1 MNVHLCD
8 KGTGMREVVKCLH
21 FAQREFVE
29 YTLVQFSTRLES
41 IGPLSR
47 YGDQSANYRHQNIK
61 VISSSKGQKGS
72 PSSVI

>member
-29 YTLVQFSTRLES
+29 YTLVQFSTRLEP

-47 YGDQSANYRHQNIK
+47 
-61 VISSSKGQKGS
+61 
-72 PSSVI
+72 